1 VHKRSKEITLAEG
14 KGMLRK
20 RFLQYIEESSGSVV
34 LFPQEKEY
42 AVKHGLL
49 DADKI
54 VTRESDSR
62 FEEAYIERCE
72 KETEELIAQ
81 ESFIFL
87 NQPITYLQKH
97 KNEFVFLELKW
108 FNVIGVEA
116 VSIEVDD
123 VFGTYDAMLGLK
135 LQKKYRNQIEHY
147 LENTLKDESS
157 YDLLFNGEDG
167 LWDLNITLNDHPDF
181 HEGLTMLSSYEL
193 IYDFLFHLLQ
203 TVDEA

>member
-1 VHKRSKEITLAEG
+1 
-14 KGMLRK
+14 MLRK

-135 LQKKYRNQIEHY
+135 LQKKYRSQIEHY

-181 HEGLTMLSSYEL
+181 HEGLTMLASYEL

>member
-1 VHKRSKEITLAEG
+1 
-14 KGMLRK
+14 MLRK

-54 VTRESDSR
+54 ATRESDSR

-87 NQPITYLQKH
+87 NQPITYLKKH
-97 KNEFVFLELKW
+97 KNEFVFLELEW

-135 LQKKYRNQIEHY
+135 LQKRYRSQIEHY

-167 LWDLNITLNDHPDF
+167 LWDLNITLNDLPDF
-181 HEGLTMLSSYEL
+181 HEGLTMLVSYEL

-203 TVDEA
+203 TMDEA

>member
-1 VHKRSKEITLAEG
+1 
-14 KGMLRK
+14 MLRK

-54 VTRESDSR
+54 ATRESDSR

-87 NQPITYLQKH
+87 NQPITYLKEH
-97 KNEFVFLELKW
+97 KNEFVFLELEW

-135 LQKKYRNQIEHY
+135 LQKKYRSQIEHY

-167 LWDLNITLNDHPDF
+167 LWDLNITLNDLPDF
-181 HEGLTMLSSYEL
+181 HEGLTMLASYKL

>member
-1 VHKRSKEITLAEG
+1 
-14 KGMLRK
+14 MLRK

-54 VTRESDSR
+54 ATRESDSR

-87 NQPITYLQKH
+87 NQPITYLKEH
-97 KNEFVFLELKW
+97 KNEFVFLELEW

-135 LQKKYRNQIEHY
+135 LQKKYRSQIEHY

-167 LWDLNITLNDHPDF
+167 LWDLNITLNDLPDF
-181 HEGLTMLSSYEL
+181 HEGLTMLASYEL

>member
-1 VHKRSKEITLAEG
+1 
-14 KGMLRK
+14 MLRK
-20 RFLQYIEESSGSVV
+20 RLLQYIEESNGSVG

-42 AVKHGLL
+42 AEKHGLL

-54 VTRESDSR
+54 ATRESASR
-62 FEEAYIERCE
+62 FKEAYIERCE

-81 ESFIFL
+81 ESLVFL
-87 NQPITYLQKH
+87 DQPITYLKKH
-97 KNEFVFLELKW
+97 KNEFVFLELEW
-108 FNVIGVEA
+108 FDVIGVEA

-135 LQKKYRNQIEHY
+135 LQKKYRIQIEQY

-167 LWDLNITLNDHPDF
+167 LWDLNITLNDLPDF
-181 HEGLTMLSSYEL
+181 HEGLTMLASYEL

>member
-1 VHKRSKEITLAEG
+1 
-14 KGMLRK
+14 MLRK
-20 RFLQYIEESSGSVV
+20 RLLQYIEESNGSVA
-34 LFPQEKEY
+34 LFPQEKEF
-42 AVKHGLL
+42 AVKNGLM
-49 DADKI
+49 DADK
-54 VTRESDSR
+54 VGARESGSR

-81 ESFIFL
+81 ESFLFL
-87 NQPITYLQKH
+87 NQPITYLKKH
-97 KNEFVFLELKW
+97 KNEFVFLELSW
-108 FNVIGVEA
+108 FDVIGVEA

-135 LQKKYRNQIEHY
+135 LQKKYRSQIEHY

-167 LWDLNITLNDHPDF
+167 LWDLNITLNDLPDF
-181 HEGLTMLSSYEL
+181 HEGLTMLATYEL

-203 TVDEA
+203 KVDEA

>member
-1 VHKRSKEITLAEG
+1 
-14 KGMLRK
+14 MLRK

-54 VTRESDSR
+54 ATRESDSR

-87 NQPITYLQKH
+87 NQPITYLRKH
-97 KNEFVFLELKW
+97 KNEFVFLELEW

-135 LQKKYRNQIEHY
+135 LQKRYRSQIEHY

-167 LWDLNITLNDHPDF
+167 LWDLNITLNDLPDF
-181 HEGLTMLSSYEL
+181 HEGLTMLASYEL

-203 TVDEA
+203 TMDEA